1 MSAPIE
7 DVSSLPG
14 KKFTDQEQ
22 VPIGEIK
29 DVYAMEDGFPMW
41 VGIESGAGLGDKRIV
56 FVPLARLKDEDGE
69 LRVPYSK
76 SHILDAP
83 GADADDQISEE
94 CDQAL
99 RSFYGIGIADQEL
112 YSDNKGYATL
122 VSDETGAAER
132 TDDVDSLETPDADKR
147 TDETMERIKD
157 PGSSEMRQVS
167 AEDVAA
173 ESGSET
179 KRSDGGEQKSE
190 DGEPESDD
198 GQQKS
203 DEGEQKSDE
212 GEQKSDEGER
222 KSGEGG

>member
-1 MSAPIE
+1 M
-7 DVSSLPG
+7 
-14 KKFTDQEQ
+14 
-22 VPIGEIK
+22 
-29 DVYAMEDGFPMW
+29 
-41 VGIESGAGLGDKRIV
+41 
-56 FVPLARLKDEDGE
+56 
-69 LRVPYSK
+69 
-76 SHILDAP
+76 
-83 GADADDQISEE
+83 
-94 CDQAL
+94 
-99 RSFYGIGIADQEL
+99 
-112 YSDNKGYATL
+112 
-122 VSDETGAAER
+122 SDETGAAER

-203 DEGEQKSDE
+203 DEGE
-212 GEQKSDEGER
+212 R
-222 KSGEGG
+222 KSGEDG